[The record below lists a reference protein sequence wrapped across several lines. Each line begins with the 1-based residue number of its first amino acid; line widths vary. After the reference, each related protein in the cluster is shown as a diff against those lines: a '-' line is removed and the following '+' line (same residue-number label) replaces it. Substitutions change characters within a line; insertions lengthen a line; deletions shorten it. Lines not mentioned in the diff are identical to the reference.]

1 MVELADRINET
12 VKKYEP
18 ELRKLALDIHD
29 NPELGMKEFKACKW
43 QTDLLEKYGFQVERN
58 LCGFQ
63 TAYRASYKSGKTG
76 PKIAMMAEYD
86 ALPGLGHG
94 CGHNLIAMMSLGS
107 GLVLKEFAEELG
119 GEIYVIGTPAE
130 ETAGTKVEMS
140 RQGVFDEMDVAM
152 MAHPFFRNTDSA
164 NYMAIIGRRYE
175 FFGKPSHAASAPDA
189 GINALDAVINFFN
202 LINAMRQQC
211 QDDARIHGVISDGG
225 LAPNVIPDY
234 TAANFYIRANL
245 MSDVVKLENRIENCA
260 KAAAM
265 GTGCTYKISPFEEDF
280 MDCRSNQTLNRLAV
294 SNIEK
299 FSPYPFSIFGKNYI
313 PGSTDVGDVSYSCP
327 AIMLGAK
334 IGDSDNP
341 MEQHTPHVV
350 ECAASETAL
359 ENAVNFIKGF
369 AMAGIEL
376 ITKPE
381 ILKEIKAE
389 FAEIKNL

>member
-1 MVELADRINET
+1 MDMRNRVEEA

-29 NPELGMKEFKACKW
+29 NPELGLEEFKACAW
-43 QTDLLEKYGFQVERN
+43 QVALLEKYGFQVEKN
-58 LCGFQ
+58 FCGFE
-63 TAYRASYKSGKTG
+63 TAYRACYRSGKPG
-76 PKIAMMAEYD
+76 PKIAFMAEYD

-94 CGHNLIAMMSLGS
+94 CGHNLIATMSLGS

-119 GEIYVIGTPAE
+119 GEVYVIGTPAE
-130 ETAGTKVEMS
+130 ETAGTKVQMS
-140 RQGVFDEMDVAM
+140 KMGVFDEMDAAM

-211 QDDARIHGVISDGG
+211 QDDARIHGIITDGG
-225 LAPNVIPDY
+225 LAPNIIPDY

-245 MSDVVKLENRIENCA
+245 MSDVEKLEERVENCA
-260 KAAAM
+260 KAAAL
-265 GTGCTYKISPFEEDF
+265 GTGCTYKISHIEEDF
-280 MDCRSNQTLNRLAV
+280 KDCRSNQTLNRLAV
-294 SNIEK
+294 SHIEK
-299 FSPYPFSIFGKNYI
+299 FSPYPFSIFGEKYI

-334 IGDSDNP
+334 IGDSENP
-341 MEQHTPHVV
+341 MEQHTPHVL
-350 ECAASETAL
+350 ECAASEPAL
-359 ENAVNFIKGF
+359 ENAMNFIKGF
-369 AMAGIEL
+369 VMTGIDL
-376 ITKPE
+376 ISKPE
-381 ILKEIKAE
+381 LLEEIKTE
-389 FAEIKNL
+389 FAEIQQK